1 MDDLS
6 AIIENLKQSI
16 VIIKL
21 SNGKSGT
28 GFFVNDKGL
37 LVTNKHIIQLSTFI
51 RITLV
56 NEKEVDATV
65 VFSNNDYDFSFA
77 VADVK
82 NSVPI
87 KLADSS
93 ALKEGKPVIAIG
105 HPFGYDFTV
114 SKGIVSCKNRI
125 VKGIDY
131 VQTDVPINPGNSGG
145 PLINQKGEAVGMNTW
160 VVNRADNMSF
170 AVPINALKDTLDRL
184 NRDFEKILTMYYCPI
199 CGFLNDG
206 FIETCKAEY
215 CTNCGS
221 KKIEKKKDKEIKSVE
236 AQPKV
241 INVSMTNCPKCRTA
255 NDSSSNFCKNCGY
268 RLHE

>member
-6 AIIENLKQSI
+6 AIIENLKKSI

-37 LVTNKHIIQLSTFI
+37 LVTNKHIVQLSTFI
-51 RITLV
+51 RITLA
-56 NEKEVDATV
+56 NDKELDATV

-77 VADVK
+77 AADID
-82 NSVPI
+82 NSLPI

-114 SKGIVSCKNRI
+114 SKGIISCKNRI

-131 VQTDVPINPGNSGG
+131 IQTDVPINPGNSGG
-145 PLINQKGEAVGMNTW
+145 PLVNQKGEAVGMNTW

-170 AVPINALKDTLDRL
+170 AVPVNALKPTLDRL

-206 FIETCKAEY
+206 FIKTCKSEY
-215 CTNCGS
+215 CKNCGAQ
-221 KKIEKKKDKEIKSVE
+221 KIEKKKEKEIKSTE
-236 AQPKV
+236 AQPEV
-241 INVSMTNCPKCRTA
+241 VNVSMTNCPKCRTA
-255 NDSSSNFCKNCGY
+255 NDSASNFCKNCGY
-268 RLHE
+268 RLHD

>member
-6 AIIENLKQSI
+6 AIIENLKKSI

-37 LVTNKHIIQLSTFI
+37 LVTNKHIVQLSTFI
-51 RITLV
+51 RITLA
-56 NEKEVDATV
+56 NDKELDATV

-77 VADVK
+77 AADID
-82 NSVPI
+82 NSLPI

-114 SKGIVSCKNRI
+114 SKGIISCKNRI

-131 VQTDVPINPGNSGG
+131 IQTDVPINPGNSGG
-145 PLINQKGEAVGMNTW
+145 PLVNQKGEAVGMNTG

-170 AVPINALKDTLDRL
+170 AVPVNAPSESAYQSYQSP
-184 NRDFEKILTMYYCPI
+184 NRPGTGIW
-199 CGFLNDG
+199 
-206 FIETCKAEY
+206 
-215 CTNCGS
+215 
-221 KKIEKKKDKEIKSVE
+221 V
-236 AQPKV
+236 
-241 INVSMTNCPKCRTA
+241 
-255 NDSSSNFCKNCGY
+255 SSSIAPYTTATLNANTIPQGS
-268 RLHE
+268 RLRRVVQAQLSRNASRP